1 MTEWEAYKGE
11 VKQWLD
17 ELEAFL
23 GDEEHRVFDAN
34 GMKERISAIR
44 GEMDHLSVSEG
55 DQLTQSVEELEKAL
69 SENERSSKADPVKPG
84 GHELPPLPYAYDA
97 LEPYID
103 AEIMYLHHD
112 VHHRTYVEGLNEAEE
127 KMEEARRSNNYELI
141 SHWERE
147 AAFHGAG
154 HYLHSLFWTIMDP
167 NGGGKPKGDL
177 LSMIERDFGSYQ
189 RFRAHFT
196 AAAEELNTPG
206 WVILVWSPRA
216 HRLEILNA
224 ELHHYL
230 TQWGVIPLL
239 VLDVWEHAYYLQY
252 KTDKE
257 AYIENWWEVVNWP
270 TVQRRLDVA
279 RQVKW
284 SPI

>member
-1 MTEWEAYKGE
+1 M
-11 VKQWLD
+11 KQWLD
-17 ELEAFL
+17 DLDAFL
-23 GDEEHRVFDAN
+23 QHGGYREQDRV
-34 GMKERISAIR
+34 KEGISAIR
-44 GEMDHLSVSEG
+44 SEIDHLSVNDSA
-55 DQLTQSVEELEKAL
+55 QLTKSVEELEKEL
-69 SENERSSKADPVKPG
+69 NENERSSEATPVEPG

-112 VHHRTYVEGLNEAEE
+112 SHHRAYVEGLNEAEE
-127 KMEEARRSNNYELI
+127 KMEKARRDNKYDLI
-141 SHWERE
+141 THWERE

-154 HYLHSLFWTIMDP
+154 HYLHTIFWTIMDP
-167 NGGGKPKGDL
+167 NGGGKPEGDL

-196 AAAEELNTPG
+196 AAAEELDAPG
-206 WVILVWSPRA
+206 WVILVWAPRA

-230 TQWGVIPLL
+230 SQWDVIPLL

-252 KTDKE
+252 QTDKE
-257 AYIENWWEVVNWP
+257 AYVNNWWEVVNWP
-270 TVQRRLDVA
+270 AVQRRLEVA

-284 SPI
+284 RPF